1 MKPLPC
7 KKDCEAASGV
17 TGETRLVFSP
27 SPRHNAAALQAAR
40 PRAFPLLPPLP
51 QQQVRGVPIRE
62 DFQVAH
68 RFARLFLFA
77 LLTLLSFG
85 LVGGPTPGE
94 PAFLTPPLHTATDRD
109 VFLCG
114 GLGQEELLTLTC
126 AVAAAEH
133 PGVVLL
139 DSPKSAPYNK
149 AFLAAFHPERVIP
162 VGTFPD
168 GLADLEHRLNVKTM
182 APVVWEHGQALDLWK
197 ILLQRGEQV
206 VVCPPEPRGQLLQAA
221 CLAGTLRA
229 PLYVLHDGPEA
240 TEDLRRWLREWR
252 PRSVSAVGTAA
263 AACRELR
270 HGQTINLTGE
280 TEVATAHL
288 RQLLRQGPVETLV
301 VANPADLKD
310 NLGDMSTLAPW
321 VAVQRHAALVLTN
334 DSGVNVEEVVRAAL
348 RVPHLEAVENLL
360 LVAGLR
366 AIPMP
371 TRPNPIP
378 GDKDLVIEM
387 EPFTPAGS
395 EPFTFA
401 IGRLFHDEPGAVPLM
416 LARQRLLREARPPRR
431 ALVMSNPGGSLALL
445 EAFSRNTAFELRN
458 AGYQTTAR
466 FGNQITADDVRHL
479 MQENDVF
486 LWEGHHNTLVRDWGF
501 PSWDEPL
508 PASFVFLQSCLALHD
523 WKAGPLL
530 HRGAVAVVG
539 SSTRIYS
546 ASGGACS
553 LAFFDALLYE
563 DRSLGASLRQAKNFL
578 VAYAELKDKRL
589 GKDARRSAANL
600 RSAWAFTLWGD
611 PTLHL
616 PRPDP
621 PANALAPVRHEV
633 HGNTIVV
640 SLPPTAHDKVI
651 TAKYQVQMLP
661 NARLAGLVQKDRDDE
676 GQPLVPFVF
685 AEVRLP
691 HAPAGQVPQLHG
703 ALPANHWV
711 FTWDARRKTGF
722 LLALLRP
729 KDREELRFHVEWTP
743 SDNSPV
749 AEGK

>member
-1 MKPLPC
+1 
-7 KKDCEAASGV
+7 V
-17 TGETRLVFSP
+17 T
-27 SPRHNAAALQAAR
+27 
-40 PRAFPLLPPLP
+40 
-51 QQQVRGVPIRE
+51 
-62 DFQVAH
+62 H

-77 LLTLLSFG
+77 LLTLLTFA

-94 PAFLTPPLHTATDRD
+94 PASLTPPLQTANDQV

-114 GLGQEELLTLTC
+114 RLDPEELLTLTC

-139 DSPKSAPYNK
+139 DSPKSTPYNK
-149 AFLAAFHPERVIP
+149 AFLTSFHPERVIP

-168 GLADLEHRLNVKTM
+168 GLADIEQRLGVKTI
-182 APVVWEHGQALDLWK
+182 APIAWEHGPAFDLWAM
-197 ILLQRGEQV
+197 LLPRGEGV
-206 VVCPPEPRGQLLQAA
+206 VVCPPEPRGRLLQAA

-229 PLYVLHDGPEA
+229 PLYVLHDDREA
-240 TEDLRRWLREWR
+240 TETLRRWLRERR
-252 PRSVSAVGTAA
+252 PRSVFAVGTAA

-270 HGQTINLTGE
+270 DGATVALAGE
-280 TEVATAHL
+280 TEVAAEHL

-301 VANPADLKD
+301 VANPADNKD
-310 NLGDMSTLAPW
+310 SLGDMATLAPW
-321 VAVQRHAALVLTN
+321 VAVQHHAPLVLTN
-334 DSGVNVEEVVRAAL
+334 DGGDNVEEAVRAAL
-348 RVPHLEAVENLL
+348 RDPHLEAVENLL
-360 LVAGLR
+360 LVAGLK

-378 GDKDLVIEM
+378 ADKDPFIEM

-401 IGRLFHDEPGAVPLM
+401 IGRLFHDEPGAVALM
-416 LARQRLLREARPPRR
+416 LARQRLLREARPPRK

-466 FGNQITADDVRHL
+466 FGTQITADDVRRL

-486 LWEGHHNTLVRDWGF
+486 LWEGHHNTLVRDWAF

-508 PASFVFLQSCLALHD
+508 PASFVFLQSCLALQD

-589 GKDARRSAANL
+589 GKDAHRTAANL

-611 PTLHL
+611 PTLRL
-616 PRPDP
+616 PRPEL
-621 PANALAPVRHEV
+621 PANALPSVRHEV
-633 HGNTIVV
+633 RGNTILV
-640 SLPPTAHDKVI
+640 SLPPAAHDKVI

-691 HAPAGQVPQLHG
+691 HAPAGRVPTLHG
-703 ALPANHWV
+703 ALPASHWV
-711 FTWDARRKTGF
+711 FTWDARRKTGY
-722 LLALLRP
+722 LLALPRP

-743 SDNSPV
+743 GDDNPV
-749 AEGK
+749 AEGKR